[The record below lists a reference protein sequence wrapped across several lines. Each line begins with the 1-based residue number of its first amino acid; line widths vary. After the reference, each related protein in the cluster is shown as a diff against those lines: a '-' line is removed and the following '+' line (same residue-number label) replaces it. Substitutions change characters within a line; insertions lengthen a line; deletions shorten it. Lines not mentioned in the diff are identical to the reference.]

1 MIKIEDRRTISG
13 HGQANKENGV
23 TVRVLMQMCEVGT
36 LTHIKF
42 AKVVSSIMGRKILV
56 RGHKLNER
64 GPGAGSNIRLSKY
77 LIAMVLNLTND

>member
-23 TVRVLMQMCEVGT
+23 TVRILMQMCEVGT

-42 AKVVSSIMGRKILV
+42 EKVVSSIIGRKILV
-56 RGHKLNER
+56 RGINLIRVGLEEIPIGGCLN
-64 GPGAGSNIRLSKY
+64 Y
-77 LIAMVLNLTND
+77 